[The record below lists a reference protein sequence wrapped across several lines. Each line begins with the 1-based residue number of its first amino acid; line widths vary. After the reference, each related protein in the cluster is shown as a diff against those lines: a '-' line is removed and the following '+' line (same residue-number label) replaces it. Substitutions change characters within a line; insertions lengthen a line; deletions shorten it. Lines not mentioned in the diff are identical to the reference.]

1 MSGIDHTWSLCCL
14 HGRRSVGPDQRSAM
28 GDWAESQD
36 FVISGDRKPFA
47 SWRQPRMQR
56 TLAI

>member
-14 HGRRSVGPDQRSAM
+14 HGRRSVGADQRSAI
-28 GDWAESQD
+28 DDEAEGHD
-36 FVISGDRKPFA
+36 FVISGDRNPCA
-47 SWRQPRMQR
+47 SRRQPRVRR